1 MFEVGW
7 SEMLVIAVVMIV
19 VVGPKDLPRML
30 RQFGR
35 TTAKLRAMAGDFRR
49 QFDEALKDAELDDVK
64 QSIDQIRGFDPRT
77 TVRKH
82 LTPFEQAAQ
91 DVRSGVDNVMK
102 PKPAQP
108 GPASTEAQAVEP
120 LKTGAVERPASEQPV
135 TPAAEPAAPASLVPT
150 AMQPADVADR
160 VQESEA
166 VAVAPAAPAVSTE
179 IEPAPNVP
187 APKHEEART

>member
-7 SEMLVIAVVMIV
+7 SEMLVIAVVLIV
-19 VVGPKDLPRML
+19 VVGPKDLPHML

-35 TTAKLRAMAGDFRR
+35 TTAKLRAMAGDFRK
-49 QFDEALKDAELDDVK
+49 QFDEALKEAELDDVK

-82 LTPFEQAAQ
+82 LSPFEQAVQ

-102 PKPAQP
+102 PRPAQQA
-108 GPASTEAQAVEP
+108 PASEEVHVAEP
-120 LKTGAVERPASEQPV
+120 LKPGAVEYAASEQP
-135 TPAAEPAAPASLVPT
+135 ASPASDQAVSASPLAAVV
-150 AMQPADVADR
+150 QPSDVADR
-160 VQESEA
+160 VAESEE
-166 VAVAPAAPAVSTE
+166 VAPLPAKPAAFVE
-179 IEPAPNVP
+179 IEPASNVP